1 MHPPSTAGYLL
12 LLNANVLIIKT
23 PPAAHMI
30 PHFYDSTVSFVNIRH
45 LACAP
50 STPKLFNSDG
60 FLALQK
66 VVKDSETYHNI
77 VSERYGAGWWWP
89 NNKMNAYSW

>member
-1 MHPPSTAGYLL
+1 MWNLYHFNRQPILMHIQFIQMRVHPPSTAGYLL

-60 FLALQK
+60 FLAPEGRKRQR
-66 VVKDSETYHNI
+66 DIS
-77 VSERYGAGWWWP
+77 
-89 NNKMNAYSW
+89 